1 MCPSLT
7 PLASVFIWLGRAV
20 AALLLGWVLPLAQSQ
35 PVVLPTVDCVERME
49 DGRYR
54 AYFGYDNSSA
64 TTTTVPVGVDNRYQG
79 GITQDVP
86 LENFEPGSHRYAFEA
101 TFDHRLTWALRTGGV
116 KRMVRADQR
125 HPDYDD
131 CVPPDDLSE
140 PSSLGSLALVGHDES
155 GFSPAGSQSLVF
167 RLDGAEFATDA
178 TLSALLVNGE
188 TLAPTSVSAHDMSF
202 PVTLTPGR
210 NDLHFF
216 GVDRDTLGVT
226 ARYTL
231 WAGSATQVV
240 RVVDESGA
248 PVSGAEVRFAIVDDL
263 AVGSVRHTVNG
274 EATFMNV
281 PPRTLIAT
289 ASTAEGHYGT
299 AGALGD
305 GALVPVTLL
314 GFQAPSP
321 VTNDDFSL
329 GLDGWDITS
338 GVQGGTVGLIPHEEE
353 VGPGDPENTV
363 VPEGF
368 TEDLDLELV
377 TGGEGVQRVTRSFTV
392 PEGIRSVTVRYRFI
406 TTEVPGGYYGSEY
419 NDYFGVAIRSQQ
431 AAGRA
436 TDQNSMNG
444 LGLDSFDAVGGTAWR
459 EVTLATADAGD
470 VVQIDL
476 VVANVGDGA
485 YPSRVVVDRVQG
497 SQLAIASV
505 SLMDNSLFRGSLRGC
520 HGSTLVEPLQFF
532 SVGAHTFWS
541 GQTRVWGDL
550 TITGDASDAVTD
562 VRLEAIRGRTVLSSG
577 RLSGDAAGDLIGAL
591 GSDGRIATR
600 QRGTAHLF
608 AVPSASIPVGGGGV
622 SLRVRAVSANGAV
635 AVLPVGPAYRPL
647 GLYTGTNR
655 FGSAGRDGEQGGD
668 GWARPAVLQW
678 AHAASSH
685 ATGNTLQFND
695 FTNMNG
701 GKFPIHC
708 THRDG
713 ETVDV
718 TYPGLSSKD
727 AAAAAR
733 LLTFL
738 NGPHGAQVARVQTTY
753 PSSGAFGR
761 AIANAGTLTD
771 GRRASE
777 VVSILTGHPTHM
789 HVTWR
794 PGGGTTGGRLW
805 AGDGVGS
812 SWQTRGP
819 RGVAS
824 TAPALAGAPWTLEIQ
839 PNPVNQTLRFVQDG
853 APDHEMRA
861 DVYDALGRVVARVV
875 VPAQRASLSTTL
887 DTSHLAP
894 GAYVLRVMAGERST
908 TARFIVTR

>member
-1 MCPSLT
+1 MWLS
-7 PLASVFIWLGRAV
+7 LASSTSVFTWLKRA
-20 AALLLGWVLPLAQSQ
+20 AATVILVWVVPAAASQ
-35 PVVLPTVDCVERME
+35 PVVLPTVDCVERMD

-54 AYFGYDNSSA
+54 AYFGYENPSG

-86 LENFEPGSHRYAFEA
+86 LDNFEPGSHRYAFEA

-116 KRMVRADQR
+116 KHMVRADQR
-125 HPDYDD
+125 HPDYNN
-131 CVPPDDLSE
+131 CVVPDDLSE
-140 PSSLGSLALVGHDES
+140 PSSPGTLTLVDHDES
-155 GFSPAGSQSLVF
+155 GFSRAGFQSLVF
-167 RLDGAEFATDA
+167 RLDDAEFATDA

-188 TLAPTSVSAHDMSF
+188 TVSPTSVSGHDMAF

-248 PVSGAEVRFAIVDDL
+248 LVSGAEVRFAIVDDL
-263 AVGSVRHTVNG
+263 AVGAVRQTVNG
-274 EATFMNV
+274 EAVFTNV

-289 ASTAEGHYGT
+289 ASTPDGHYGM
-299 AGALGD
+299 AGALGN
-305 GALVPVTLL
+305 GARVLVTLL

-321 VTNDDFSL
+321 VENDDFSQ
-329 GLDGWDITS
+329 GLDGWDVTS
-338 GVQGGTVGLIPHEEE
+338 GIQGGTVGLIPHEEE
-353 VGPGDPENTV
+353 VGPGDSGDSPM
-363 VPEGF
+363 PAGF
-368 TEDLDLELV
+368 MEDLDLELV
-377 TGGEGVQRVTRSFTV
+377 TGGEGSQRVTRSFAV

-406 TTEVPGGYYGSEY
+406 TNEVPGGYYGSEY
-419 NDYFGVAIRSQQ
+419 NDYFGVAIRTQQ
-431 AAGRA
+431 AAGRT

-444 LGLDSFDAVGGTAWR
+444 LGLESFDAGGGTAWR
-459 EVTLATADAGD
+459 ELTLATDDAGD

-497 SQLAIASV
+497 SRLAITSA
-505 SLMDNSLFRGSLRGC
+505 SLMDNSLFRGSLRSC

-532 SVGAHTFWS
+532 SVGAHPFWS

-550 TITGDASDAVTD
+550 TITGDADDAVTD
-562 VRLEAIRGRTVLSSG
+562 VRLEAYRGRTVLSSG
-577 RLSGDAAGDLIGAL
+577 RLSGDAAGDLIRAL
-591 GSDGRIATR
+591 GSDGRVATR
-600 QRGTAHLF
+600 QRGTSHLF
-608 AVPSASIPVGGGGV
+608 AVPSASIPIGAGV
-622 SLRVRAVSANGAV
+622 SLRVRAVSASGAT
-635 AVLPVGPAYRPL
+635 AVLPVAPAYRPL

-678 AHAASSH
+678 AQAASSH
-685 ATGNTLQFND
+685 ATGSTFQFND

-718 TYPGLSSKD
+718 TFSGLPNKD

-733 LLTFL
+733 LLAFL
-738 NGPHGAQVARVQTTY
+738 NGPYGAQVARVQTTY
-753 PSSGAFGR
+753 SSSGAFGR
-761 AIANAGTLTD
+761 AIANAGMLTD

-777 VVSILTGHPTHM
+777 VVSILAGHPTHM

-794 PGGGTTGGRLW
+794 PGGGTGGGRQW
-805 AGDGVGS
+805 AGNGVGS
-812 SWQTRGP
+812 AWQARGA
-819 RGVAS
+819 RGAAS
-824 TAPALAGAPWTLEIQ
+824 TAPTLAGVPWTLEIQ
-839 PNPVNQTLRFVQDG
+839 PNPVTRTLRFIQDG

-875 VPAQRASLSTTL
+875 VPAQRASLPTTL

-894 GAYVLRVMAGERST
+894 GAYVLRVTAGERST
-908 TARFIVTR
+908 TARFVVAR